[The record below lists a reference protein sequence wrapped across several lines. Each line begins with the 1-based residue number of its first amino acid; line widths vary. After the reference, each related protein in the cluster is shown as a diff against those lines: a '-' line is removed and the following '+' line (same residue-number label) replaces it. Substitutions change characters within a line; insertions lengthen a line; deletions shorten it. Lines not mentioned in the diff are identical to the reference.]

1 MANTKA
7 SIKDIRQ
14 ISKRTE
20 KNKRVRSRLKTL
32 SRKVREA
39 REAGDKESAQ
49 KVAREYIAAC
59 DIAAKSNVI
68 HPNKASRHKSAC
80 ADLLA

>member
-14 ISKRTE
+14 IEKRTE

-32 SRKVREA
+32 AKKVREA
-39 REAGDKESAQ
+39 RTAGDKDAAQ
-49 KVAREYIAAC
+49 KVAREYVAAC
-59 DIAAKSNVI
+59 DKAAKTNII
-68 HPNKASRHKSAC
+68 HPNKASRHKSEC
-80 ADLLA
+80 ADLVS